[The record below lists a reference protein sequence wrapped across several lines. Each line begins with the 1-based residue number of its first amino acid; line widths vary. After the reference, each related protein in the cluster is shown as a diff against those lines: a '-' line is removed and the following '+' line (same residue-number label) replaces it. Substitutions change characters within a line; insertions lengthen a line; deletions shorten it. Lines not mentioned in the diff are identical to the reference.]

1 MADLGR
7 HSSYVVGL
15 LRIIFNQVQVLAY
28 SRYQSIDFVYCYHV
42 GLLLK
47 CFAECVVY
55 LHDGLYA

>member
-15 LRIIFNQVQVLAY
+15 LRIIFNQVHVLAD
-28 SRYQSIDFVYCYHV
+28 RYQSIDFVYCYHV
-42 GLLLK
+42 GLPLK

-55 LHDGLYA
+55 LHHGLYA